1 MGLLQRK
8 KDIIEIKISK
18 PIEDLKSIDDVL
30 YEPRSWSPDDLKDAC
45 NNLSFDSSQSIGE
58 FENLT
63 IQYIIR
69 NFFFILHQTGLYN
82 PQKKLWTQLA
92 QTKKITIK
100 PYKKIPRKERENT
113 KINDIIFED
122 TNRKFILVRLVYP
135 GSQLNF
141 AGFKPLIASIPSRCV
156 GLFYIT
162 DQEPDS
168 KTLSLIKT
176 KTNAGDFFD
185 KYRSPIAPGCSFN
198 LVRYEVQQ
206 GKLIYRLVHPDLNKN
221 VEAELC
227 FNYSEHSS

>member
-8 KDIIEIKISK
+8 KDIIEIKVFKQID
-18 PIEDLKSIDDVL
+18 DLKSIDDVL
-30 YEPRSWSPDDLKDAC
+30 YEPRSWSPDELKDAC
-45 NNLSFDSSQSIGE
+45 NNLSFESDKNIGE

-69 NFFFILHQTGLYN
+69 NFFFIMHQTGLYN

-92 QTKKITIK
+92 QTKKITIR

-122 TNRKFILVRLVYP
+122 NNKKFILVRLVYP

-141 AGFKPLIASIPSRCV
+141 AGFRPLISSISSRCV
-156 GLFYIT
+156 GIFYIT
-162 DQEPDS
+162 DQSPDS
-168 KTLSLIKT
+168 KNLKLIQDR
-176 KTNAGDFFD
+176 TNSSDFFD
-185 KYRSPIAPGCSFN
+185 KYRSPITPGCSFN
-198 LVRYEVQQ
+198 LVKYQVET
-206 GKLIYRLVHPDLNKN
+206 GKLIYRLVHPNLNKN

>member
-45 NNLSFDSSQSIGE
+45 NNLSFESSQTIGE
-58 FENLT
+58 FENLS

-69 NFFFILHQTGLYN
+69 NFFFLMHQTGLYN

-122 TNRKFILVRLVYP
+122 NNRKFILVRLVY
-135 GSQLNF
+135 
-141 AGFKPLIASIPSRCV
+141 
-156 GLFYIT
+156 
-162 DQEPDS
+162 
-168 KTLSLIKT
+168 
-176 KTNAGDFFD
+176 
-185 KYRSPIAPGCSFN
+185 
-198 LVRYEVQQ
+198 
-206 GKLIYRLVHPDLNKN
+206 
-221 VEAELC
+221 
-227 FNYSEHSS
+227 